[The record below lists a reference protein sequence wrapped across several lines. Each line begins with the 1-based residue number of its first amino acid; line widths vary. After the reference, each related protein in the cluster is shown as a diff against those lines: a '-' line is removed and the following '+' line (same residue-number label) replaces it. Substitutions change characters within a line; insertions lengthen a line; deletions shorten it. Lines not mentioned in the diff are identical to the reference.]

1 MSIILAASNSIDD
14 PSSDDR
20 VKTYDPVTGGTRNP
34 VKTAPKLVPKSL
46 LSPPGQASVKLR
58 KAGGFEKVWN
68 GGGKLE
74 LVNLP
79 EGSYIVNVTPVGGTG
94 KRDTLDVKPGTSC
107 AFTYQMSSQSWTKG
121 DCK

>member
-1 MSIILAASNSIDD
+1 
-14 PSSDDR
+14 
-20 VKTYDPVTGGTRNP
+20 
-34 VKTAPKLVPKSL
+34 
-46 LSPPGQASVKLR
+46 
-58 KAGGFEKVWN
+58 VWN

-79 EGSYIVNVTPVGGTG
+79 EGAYIVTVTPLGGTG
-94 KRDTLDVKPGTSC
+94 KRDTLDVKPGTGC